1 MYRVR
6 NFLSF
11 MLAFAL
17 LFGTA
22 TLTSAQSA
30 TPTPAAEEEMAEMNI
45 VETAI
50 AAGSF
55 TTLVAAVQA
64 AGLVDT
70 LSGEGPFTVFAPT
83 DDAFAALPAGTIDS
97 LLADPS
103 GALTD
108 ILLYHVVVGQALSTD
123 LSDGM
128 TIETVGG
135 GTLTVSISDAGV
147 MINDAMVVT
156 ADIATSNGVIH
167 VIDAV
172 LVPAAEEEM
181 AEGAMADATPTPA
194 AEEEMADATPTP
206 AAEEEMMAEATPT
219 PAAEEEMA
227 EGGMAEMNIVE
238 TAIDAGAFTTLVAA
252 VDAAGLVET
261 LSGEGPFTVFAPTDD
276 AFAALPAG
284 TVESLLA
291 DPSGALTDIL
301 LYHVVSGKALSTD
314 LSDGMTIETVGGGTL
329 TVTISDGKVMI
340 NDAMVVTADIMA
352 SNGVIHVIDTVLLP
366 SAGAAPEATA
376 TPAAEEEMH
385 EPEMLPVTGGSATD
399 SSNSLP
405 WVMGLFAAVVAGAV
419 LFFRR
424 RMA

>member
-1 MYRVR
+1 VYRVR

-30 TPTPAAEEEMAEMNI
+30 TPTPAAEEEMADEMNI

-83 DDAFAALPAGTIDS
+83 DDAFAALPDGTIDT

-108 ILLYHVVVGQALSTD
+108 ILLYHVVVGEALSTD

-135 GTLTVSISDAGV
+135 GMLTVSISDAGV

-156 ADIATSNGVIH
+156 ADIMTSNGVIH

-181 AEGAMADATPTPA
+181 AEGADATPTPA
-194 AEEEMADATPTP
+194 AEEE
-206 AAEEEMMAEATPT
+206 AEAEATPT
-219 PAAEEEMA
+219 PAAEEEA

-238 TAIDAGAFTTLVAA
+238 TAINAGAFTTLVAA

-276 AFAALPAG
+276 AFAALPDG
-284 TVESLLA
+284 TIDSLLA
-291 DPSGALTDIL
+291 DPSGALTEVL

-329 TVTISDGKVMI
+329 TVSISNGTVMI
-340 NDAMVVTADIMA
+340 NDATVVTADVMA
-352 SNGVIHVIDTVLLP
+352 SNGVIHVIDTVLVP
-366 SAGAAPEATA
+366 AAEEAAPEATA
-376 TPAAEEEMH
+376 TPAAEEEVH

-399 SSNSLP
+399 STNSLP

>member
-83 DDAFAALPAGTIDS
+83 DDAFAALPAGTIDT

-108 ILLYHVVVGQALSTD
+108 ILLYHVVVGKALSTD

-156 ADIATSNGVIH
+156 ADIKTSNGVIH

-181 AEGAMADATPTPA
+181 AEGAMAEATPTPA
-194 AEEEMADATPTP
+194 AEEEMAEDAMAEATPTP
-206 AAEEEMMAEATPT
+206 AAEEEM
-219 PAAEEEMA
+219 AEEEMA

-238 TAIDAGAFTTLVAA
+238 TAIDAGAFSTLVAA

-276 AFAALPAG
+276 AFAALPDG
-284 TVESLLA
+284 TIDSLLA
-291 DPSGALTDIL
+291 DPSGALTDVL

-314 LSDGMTIETVGGGTL
+314 LSDGMTIETVGGGML
-329 TVTISDGKVMI
+329 TVSISDGKVMI
-340 NDAMVVTADIMA
+340 NDAMVVTADVMA
-352 SNGVIHVIDTVLLP
+352 SNGVIHVIDAVLVP
-366 SAGAAPEATA
+366 AAEEAAPEATA

-399 SSNSLP
+399 STNGLP
-405 WVMGLFAAVVAGAV
+405 WAVGLFAAVVAGAV